1 MNEFKCDII
10 FKNFEGNIISKKNCD
25 TIIIESK
32 YGEGKN
38 SIYKKLISQMN
49 HNIKIIKEL
58 QIKKIAYISVMRHN
72 NLYCNGIRNN
82 DIFQNLKK
90 EFEQYFV
97 NEKECQIIIINL
109 YKNKF
114 LKDIDVTIKLNEKKQ
129 IIKEIKD
136 YIDTKIEEKFQIFE
150 TKIEEKFDT
159 KIEKM
164 EKKFDKKFN
173 EIIDLIKSLKESK

>member
-49 HNIKIIKEL
+49 HNIKIFKEL
-58 QIKKIAYISVMRHN
+58 QIKKIAYIGVMRHN
-72 NLYCNGIRNN
+72 NLYCNDIRNN

-150 TKIEEKFDT
+150 QKL
-159 KIEKM
+159 
-164 EKKFDKKFN
+164 KKNLIQKLKKWKKN
-173 EIIDLIKSLKESK
+173 LIKNLMKLLI